1 MSENLLDL
9 SGKIEPDLVELF
21 RAIENV
27 TAASRFCYFVIGATA
42 RDIILHYG
50 YDVPIK
56 RATADTDL
64 GIEISS
70 WHEFQTLK
78 EQLTA
83 TGLFTTTGIPYR
95 LIYKKKLPLDIVP
108 FGPLVHPDKEITWPP
123 DNKVK
128 MNVMGFED
136 AYRNALIVRL
146 SDNPLL
152 DIQFATPAGLAV
164 LKTIAWQDRSPDGSR
179 DAQDLAYLM
188 SNYLDAG
195 NQKRLYNDHG
205 DLLDVDDFDYIRS
218 GAQLLGRDMAKMM
231 LPETREVV
239 VQILGHE
246 TDSSKR
252 HRLVEDMMKNLP
264 VSEEL
269 FETYLGQL
277 KALKMG
283 IDDVMPEHVERSEDL
298 RTVPARTIY

>member
-27 TAASRFCYFVIGATA
+27 TAASRICYFVIGATA

-95 LIYKKKLPLDIVP
+95 LFYKKKLPLDIIP
-108 FGPLVHPDKEITWPP
+108 FGPLEHPGKEITWPP
-123 DNKVK
+123 GNRI
-128 MNVMGFED
+128 MNVLGFED

-146 SDNPLL
+146 NDNPSL
-152 DIQFATPAGLAV
+152 DIQFVTPAGLAV
-164 LKTIAWQDRSPDGSR
+164 LKIIAWQDRSPGDSK

-195 NQKRLYNDHG
+195 NQKRIYNDHG

-239 VQILGHE
+239 VQILGRE
-246 TDSSKR
+246 TNSPKR
-252 HRLVEDMMKNLP
+252 HRLVEDMMKNFP
-264 VSEEL
+264 VSENS
-269 FETYLGQL
+269 FETYMEHL
-277 KALKMG
+277 KALKKG
-283 IDDVMPEHVERSEDL
+283 IQDVKPELV
-298 RTVPARTIY
+298 

>member
-1 MSENLLDL
+1 MLDL

-95 LIYKKKLPLDIVP
+95 LIGKCQDIVDSLS
-108 FGPLVHPDKEITWPP
+108 GLRLCCLLWDVVSTQLVFKFIHLT
-123 DNKVK
+123 
-128 MNVMGFED
+128 
-136 AYRNALIVRL
+136 
-146 SDNPLL
+146 LL
-152 DIQFATPAGLAV
+152 
-164 LKTIAWQDRSPDGSR
+164 
-179 DAQDLAYLM
+179 M
-188 SNYLDAG
+188 
-195 NQKRLYNDHG
+195 
-205 DLLDVDDFDYIRS
+205 
-218 GAQLLGRDMAKMM
+218 
-231 LPETREVV
+231 E
-239 VQILGHE
+239 
-246 TDSSKR
+246 
-252 HRLVEDMMKNLP
+252 
-264 VSEEL
+264 
-269 FETYLGQL
+269 
-277 KALKMG
+277 
-283 IDDVMPEHVERSEDL
+283 
-298 RTVPARTIY
+298 